1 MFTVQKA
8 ISEAIRVFIKTKI
21 GKLSAVKLL
30 EGSGDGNKWEDVS
43 IRIEYSIDGDYTQS
57 DNEWFVVNV
66 YRGEDGKVKAE
77 RVTDIW

>member
-8 ISEAIRVFIKTKI
+8 ISEAVKVFMKAKI

-30 EGSGDGNKWEDVS
+30 EGSGNGNVWEDLT

-66 YRGEDGKVKAE
+66 YRGEDGNIKAE
-77 RVTDIW
+77 RVIGVW